1 MKSHGIGHY
10 FLAHP
15 ARCGIMILK
24 KTSSSMAQTDRWQQ
38 RLHNL
43 NKAFDCF
50 ERACAIPHPDE
61 VYRAGILHMFQM
73 SFELCWKTL
82 KDKLAYE
89 GIDAASPRDTL
100 KKAFA
105 AGLIE
110 TPELW
115 LKALETRNTFTH
127 AYDEE
132 MSIQSLKVITSDY
145 LPLLRSCVNKLNSQ
159 ASDS

>member
-1 MKSHGIGHY
+1 
-10 FLAHP
+10 
-15 ARCGIMILK
+15 
-24 KTSSSMAQTDRWQQ
+24 MAQTDRWQQ
-38 RLHNL
+38 RLQNL
-43 NKAFDCF
+43 NKAFECF
-50 ERACAIPHPDE
+50 ERACSIPHPDE

-82 KDKLAYE
+82 EDRLAFE
-89 GIDAASPRDTL
+89 GIDAASPRDTI

-110 TPELW
+110 QPESW

-132 MSIQSLKVITSDY
+132 MSIQSLKIITIDY
-145 LPLLRSCVNKLNSQ
+145 LPMLSACVRKLNSLV
-159 ASDS
+159 SDS